1 MVIVPM
7 TVRVMIMMIM
17 MILVVMV
24 VMGRMIVAPAAS
36 LALERDL
43 RRAYHGGFAE
53 NASGRRRERHQ
64 PGLGQAC
71 AHGGDG
77 LGLGAGRGG
86 GFKPVQIPG
95 RGGELGHH
103 QSAGIGRGDE
113 LGGAVHMGAELAHA
127 AQYGRF
133 DVIQVHRVPD
143 HWKLDREL
151 FRGLEVWRALE
162 PSELYHSESWFE
174 YDRFVL
180 DSYDPNTVG
189 GTGKACDWG
198 IAQTL
203 AKVVEKPILLAGGL
217 HPGNVAEAIAEV
229 KPWGVD
235 VSSGVENEF
244 RIKDIAKVEAF
255 IAASRGA

>member
-1 MVIVPM
+1 
-7 TVRVMIMMIM
+7 
-17 MILVVMV
+17 
-24 VMGRMIVAPAAS
+24 MGTFVKICGICS
-36 LALERDL
+36 EGD
-43 RRAYHGGFAE
+43 
-53 NASGRRRERHQ
+53 
-64 PGLGQAC
+64 LGQISA
-71 AHGGDG
+71 
-77 LGLGAGRGG
+77 LGPDAV
-86 GFKPVQIPG
+86 GFIQWPKSERYVDPEKVGQW
-95 RGGELGHH
+95 E
-103 QSAGIGRGDE
+103 SAEGIKRVGVFVCPTE
-113 LGGAVHMGAELAHA
+113 AELAHA

-162 PSELYHSESWFE
+162 PSGLYHSESWFE